1 MNAVF
6 RIVRWVLGQ
15 LWEKIN
21 LPAIYRELRALGK
34 KHGKRFFWAALI
46 WELIEDVL
54 FPYLSWLAGMPEL
67 IPLFLVLHFEPIVY
81 PVFFWAF
88 RTYDRYKDREPWEPD
103 RSAQSSHWRSAVK
116 VGVYKVASLGWFTA
130 VFLAW
135 HATPKML
142 VLYAVLMA
150 LFGFIHERIWHDS
163 NYGILPNDVVEVR
176 RITMKALTY
185 RIVSTMIFYPFLRA
199 TLGTVPWKLLLLC
212 QGVGLVLYIVLE
224 SVWAR
229 SMWGCSPV
237 SQPKT
242 EEVPC

>member
-1 MNAVF
+1 MNTVF
-6 RIVRWVLGQ
+6 RAGRWVIGKV
-15 LWEKIN
+15 WEKIN
-21 LPAIYRELRALGK
+21 LPAIYRELRGLGR

-88 RTYDRYKDREPWEPD
+88 RTYDRAKGREPWEPD
-103 RSAQSSHWRSAVK
+103 RSAQSSHWRSVAK
-116 VGVYKVASLGWFTA
+116 VGVYKIATLGWFVA
-130 VFLAW
+130 IFLVW

-142 VLYAVLMA
+142 VLYAILMA

-163 NYGILPNDVVEVR
+163 NYGILPNDQVEGR
-176 RITMKALTY
+176 RIFMKAMTY
-185 RIVSTMIFYPFLRA
+185 RIVSTMIFYPFLRVS
-199 TLGTVPWKLLLLC
+199 LGVVPWKLLGLC
-212 QGVGLVLYIVLE
+212 QGVGLVLYLVLE

-237 SQPKT
+237 PQLKVK
-242 EEVPC
+242 EVPC